1 MGITIRHEREEDY
14 FEVENMTREAF
25 WDLYKPGCVEHLL
38 VRQLRKAKAF
48 LPELDYV
55 AVDGDT
61 IVGNIIYTKAI
72 IESES
77 GQATVLCMGP
87 LTVLPSQQRK
97 GIGSSLLRHTVEK
110 AKEIGYLAIVIF
122 GNPAYYHRF
131 GFRDAREYRIQTSD
145 GSNVDAFMVL
155 DLSDNGLTGISGRF
169 FEDAAFQID
178 EKDLDEYDKRFPY
191 KEKHKGDSAWP
202 G

>member
-1 MGITIRHEREEDY
+1 MGITIRHEKEEDY

-25 WDLYKPGCVEHLL
+25 WDLYRPGCDEHLL
-38 VRQLRKAKAF
+38 VRQLRKSEAF

-110 AKEIGYLAIVIF
+110 AKEIGYPAIVIF
-122 GNPAYYHRF
+122 GSPAYYHRF
-131 GFRDAREYRIQTSD
+131 GFRNAKEYHIQTSD
-145 GSNVDAFMVL
+145 GNNFDAFMVL
-155 DLSDNGLTGISGRF
+155 DLSDNGLANISGRF

-178 EKDLDEYDKRFPY
+178 KKDLDEYEKRFPY
-191 KEKHKGDSAWP
+191 KEKHKKEGQLA
-202 G
+202 

>member
-1 MGITIRHEREEDY
+1 MGITIRHEKEEDY
-14 FEVENMTREAF
+14 SEVENMTREAF
-25 WDLYKPGCVEHLL
+25 WDLYKPGCDEHLL
-38 VRQLRKAKAF
+38 VRQLRKSEAF

-122 GNPAYYHRF
+122 GSPAYYHRF
-131 GFRDAREYRIQTSD
+131 GFRNAKQYHIQTSD
-145 GSNVDAFMVL
+145 GNNFDAFMVL
-155 DLSDNGLTGISGRF
+155 DLSDNGLANISGRF

-178 EKDLDEYDKRFPY
+178 KKDLDEYEKRFPY
-191 KEKHKGDSAWP
+191 KEKHKKEGQLA
-202 G
+202 

>member
-1 MGITIRHEREEDY
+1 MGITIRHEKEEDY
-14 FEVENMTREAF
+14 FEVEHMTREAF
-25 WDLYKPGCVEHLL
+25 WDLYKPGCDEHLL
-38 VRQLRKAKAF
+38 VRQLRKSEAF

-61 IVGNIIYTKAI
+61 IVGNIVYTKAI

-122 GNPAYYHRF
+122 GSPAYYHRF
-131 GFRDAREYRIQTSD
+131 GFRNAKEYHIQTSD
-145 GSNVDAFMVL
+145 GNNFDAFMVL
-155 DLSDNGLTGISGRF
+155 DLSDNGLANISGRF

-178 EKDLDEYDKRFPY
+178 KKDLDEYEKRFPY
-191 KEKHKGDSAWP
+191 KEKHKKEGQLA
-202 G
+202 